1 MQPLHH
7 PAQVGEYRRHSYVAA
22 ARPTGLLPCVRFP
35 MADSTN
41 STGDST
47 PALAPVA
54 ALPRATLRFMYER
67 MALIR
72 AFEERVKALMD
83 AGTPV
88 GVAHFYVG
96 EEAVAVGVCAALRP
110 DDWIASTHRGHGHCI
125 AKGVDVRPMMA
136 ELYGKTNGTNRGKG
150 GSMHITDVT
159 VGMLGVNP
167 IVGGGVPHAVGA
179 ALSARRRGTGQVAV
193 AFFGDGAANVGA
205 THEAM
210 NLAAVWRV
218 PCVFVCENNGYAQ
231 STPVEY
237 STAGEIWRRA
247 AGYGMPGEW
256 VDGQDVFAVYDAAA
270 RAVARARR
278 GGGPAL
284 IEARTYRY
292 YGHSYGDDPHR
303 YRLPDEEQ
311 EARARDCLARFRAA
325 VLAAGSMTDPE
336 LAEIDAR
343 VAALIDEA
351 VAFAEAGAMPD
362 QREVATQVYAPA
374 PPVSGG

>member
-1 MQPLHH
+1 MTAPEVTEVVTD
-7 PAQVGEYRRHSYVAA
+7 P
-22 ARPTGLLPCVRFP
+22 PTRAPIPPDAEVLRWLYQHLL
-35 MADSTN
+35 
-41 STGDST
+41 
-47 PALAPVA
+47 
-54 ALPRATLRFMYER
+54 
-67 MALIR
+67 LIR
-72 AFEERVKALMD
+72 TFEERVVALRQ
-83 AGTPV
+83 AGVLQGSLHPYI
-88 GVAHFYVG
+88 GQ
-96 EEAVAVGVCAALRP
+96 EAVAVGVCARLER
-110 DDWIASTHRGHGHCI
+110 DDCVASTHRGHGHCI

-193 AFFGDGAANVGA
+193 AFFGDGAANIGA

-351 VAFAEAGAMPD
+351 VAEAKA
-362 QREVATQVYAPA
+362 APA
-374 PPVSGG
+374 PAPADLVTDVYVSY